1 MGMFSVLDVSAAGMD
16 VQQARL
22 EVAAANLANAQTSRG
37 SDGKAYEPLT
47 VVVRSTQVEG
57 NGATGG
63 ARSGAAFAQ
72 SVGANLLPRPAVS
85 EVVPL
90 DLAPRLVHDPGHPDA
105 DERGFVT
112 YPGVD
117 PVALMLDL
125 MNISRGYEANLRA
138 FDLTRSL
145 LQRTLEIGS
154 RR

>member
-1 MGMFSVLDVSAAGMD
+1 MGMFGVLDVSAAGMD

-22 EVAAANLANAQTSRG
+22 EVAASNLANSQTSRAADG
-37 SDGKAYEPLT
+37 SMYQPLT
-47 VVVRSTQVEG
+47 VAVHSTQSADLA
-57 NGATGG
+57 GAG
-63 ARSGAAFAQ
+63 
-72 SVGANLLPRPAVS
+72 VDVLPRPVAGAAT
-85 EVVPL
+85 PL
-90 DLAPRLVHDPGHPDA
+90 DLEPRLVHDPGHPDA

-112 YPGVD
+112 YPGID

-125 MNISRGYEANLRA
+125 MSIARGYEANLRA

>member
-1 MGMFSVLDVSAAGMD
+1 MGMYSVLDVSAAGMD

-22 EVAAANLANAQTSRG
+22 EIAAANLANAQTSR
-37 SDGKAYEPLT
+37 SADGKAYEPMT
-47 VVVRSTQVEG
+47 VVVHSTQATA
-57 NGATGG
+57 GAGE
-63 ARSGAAFAQ
+63 A
-72 SVGANLLPRPAVS
+72 ANLLPKPVVS

-125 MNISRGYEANLRA
+125 MSISRGYEANLRA